1 MLKPRPKLPHTKST
15 VKAFKPHLSLGS
27 SMRRRDADITL
38 SSVPQTP
45 SSRPFDPR
53 QLLGHTPTSPKLLA
67 ALGRLATAIDTAFPK
82 VEAHEHNVWF
92 RYVDLGLS
100 LGFRPVDGYV
110 PAEGAEVDDLDMSK
124 LELAEVTLYN
134 SHKLQQDP
142 AFPFLPLVIPPPRSA
157 SQATTPAVSRSN
169 SVSSNASGRSHVSMD
184 SKWPAPPS
192 LTPVSSLGSSGFAG
206 GLTSGLAG
214 MSTLDSDRPSTP
226 GTPGTP
232 GGALPRGSVELTET
246 AMLQNF
252 IKTLGDPEESLEE
265 PTPSNSIVHA
275 PRTQI
280 VKVWPKVAIK
290 AQFAAPPGSDM
301 ARQFDSRWL
310 TVSISDADGFD
321 EDPPAKEIVGEM
333 E

>member
-15 VKAFKPHLSLGS
+15 VKAFKPHLMLG
-27 SMRRRDADITL
+27 
-38 SSVPQTP
+38 SVPQTP
-45 SSRPFDPR
+45 SARPFDPR
-53 QLLGHTPTSPKLLA
+53 QLLGQTPTSPKLLA

-110 PAEGAEVDDLDMSK
+110 PQEGAEVDDLDMSK

-142 AFPFLPLVIPPPRSA
+142 PFPFLPLVIPPPRSA
-157 SQATTPAVSRSN
+157 STATTPAVSRSN
-169 SVSSNASGRSHVSMD
+169 SVSSNASGRSYVSMD
-184 SKWPAPPS
+184 GRWPAPPS
-192 LTPVSSLGSSGFAG
+192 LTPVSSLGSNSGGGGFLS

-214 MSTLDSDRPSTP
+214 MSTLDSDKPGTPSTP

-232 GGALPRGSVELTET
+232 GGSLPRGSVELTET
-246 AMLQNF
+246 SKLQNF
-252 IKTLGDPEESLEE
+252 MKTLGDPEESFEE
-265 PTPSNSIVHA
+265 PTPNNSVVHA

-290 AQFAAPPGSDM
+290 AQFAAPPGSDFS
-301 ARQFDSRWL
+301 RQLDARWL
-310 TVSISDADGFD
+310 TVRISDADGFD

-333 E
+333 EE